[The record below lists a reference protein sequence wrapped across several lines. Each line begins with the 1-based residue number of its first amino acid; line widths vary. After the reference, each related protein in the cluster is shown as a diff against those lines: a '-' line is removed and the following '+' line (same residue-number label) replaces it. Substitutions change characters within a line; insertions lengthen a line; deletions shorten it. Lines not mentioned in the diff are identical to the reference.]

1 MNVRFVRA
9 IDSGRNCAIA
19 GMLAG
24 SLLAGAAMT
33 HDLPRVSLTMPAAA
47 AMPVPEQAMEQGLP
61 DLPLPIA
68 PPPVVLGMATLPTLE
83 QILAMQPPAEVPAL
97 KLPVIDLALL
107 VPATA
112 SEPPPLT
119 PDDFSPA
126 VATIEVDEVVDEAR
140 PLHGRLSRPAAQLR
154 RQVMSTRVT
163 NASELTRL
171 FEAHDYTLDQ
181 ARRGEP
187 VPPLQIDRVPADL
200 GAVKDGNERKTL
212 FITALLPIVLEA
224 NERIMA
230 ERDHVMRLYE
240 RHRAGR
246 SLNTIERMWLAEV
259 ADRYGTDPAD
269 FVELLKRV
277 DAVPPSMAIAQAG
290 VESGWGTSYAARV
303 GNSLFGQIQ
312 PSGRHAVSVPWKPGP
327 AMPQPFSTVSDS
339 VEAYFRNLNTHF
351 AYRAFRAE
359 RARLRKAGKEPDGHY
374 LIGQLVRYSEL
385 GHGYIRFVRAVIR
398 ENRLSDFDRARLPPI

>member
-9 IDSGRNCAIA
+9 IDTGRNYAFA

-24 SLLAGAAMT
+24 SLLAGSAMT
-33 HDLPRVSLTMPAAA
+33 HDLPRVSLAMPAAA
-47 AMPVPEQAMEQGLP
+47 AMPVAEQAVEPVLP
-61 DLPLPIA
+61 DLPLPSA
-68 PPPVVLGMATLPTLE
+68 PPPVVLSMAAPPTLE
-83 QILAMQPPAEVPAL
+83 QILALQPPPEVLSLTLPA
-97 KLPVIDLALL
+97 IDLAAMM
-107 VPATA
+107 PAME

-119 PDDFSPA
+119 SDDFGPVTA
-126 VATIEVDEVVDEAR
+126 MIDAGDVADEAR
-140 PLHGRLSRPAAQLR
+140 PLHGRLSRPANSL
-154 RQVMSTRVT
+154 RQVTSTRVA

-212 FITALLPIVLEA
+212 FITALLPIVLEV
-224 NERIMA
+224 NERILA
-230 ERDHVMRLYE
+230 ERDHVVRLYE

-246 SLNTIERMWLAEV
+246 GLNTIERMWLAEV

-269 FVELLKRV
+269 FAELLKRV
-277 DAVPPSMAIAQAG
+277 DAIPPSMAIAQAG

-312 PSGRHAVSVPWKPGP
+312 PSGRHAVNVPWKPGP
-327 AMPQPFSTVSDS
+327 AMPQPFPTVSDS

-351 AYRAFRAE
+351 AYTAFRAE
-359 RARLRKAGKEPDGHY
+359 RARLRNAGKKPDGHY